1 MSSIFT
7 TLLIKILP
15 LYLLIAVGY
24 IAGKYLKV
32 QKESLAPLLIYIIT
46 PMVVLGTITAT
57 HLSGTFISLPFLYFI
72 PAVLMCLL
80 FYYIAGF
87 WYKDSH
93 RNILAYA
100 SGTANT
106 GYFALPLVLVL
117 FGPTYFNVAL
127 FISLGGILYE
137 STVGFFI
144 VARGSFTYKQSLY
157 KILKLPTIYAII
169 VGVVVNINNVSIGQ
183 SVIDFFNYFKGAYI
197 ILGMMLIGVSL
208 SQVVKTSLDKAFTT
222 LAFVAKFIV
231 LPLIAVSMV
240 LLDKYMFHIYT
251 VNVHTVLLIMSAVP
265 IASNTV
271 VLATLFK
278 TQPEKM
284 VVTVLLSTVVGLI
297 YVPVFVLVVLMG
309 V

>member
-15 LYLLIAVGY
+15 LYLLIAIGY

-32 QKESLAPLLIYIIT
+32 QKESLVPLLIYIIT
-46 PMVVLGTITAT
+46 PMVVLGTITST
-57 HLSGTFISLPFLYFI
+57 YLSSTFISLPFLYFI
-72 PAVLMCLL
+72 PACVMCVL

-87 WYKDSH
+87 FYKDSH

-100 SGTANT
+100 AGTANT

-137 STVGFFI
+137 STIGFFI

-157 KILKLPTIYAII
+157 KVLKLPTLYAIML
-169 VGVVVNINNVSIGQ
+169 GVFVHIYNIPLGQ
-183 SVIDFFNYFKGAYI
+183 SAAEFFSYFKGAYI
-197 ILGMMLIGVSL
+197 VLGMMLIGVSL
-208 SQVVKTSLDKAFTT
+208 SHVVKTSLDKVFTT
-222 LAFVAKFIV
+222 LAFAAKFVV
-231 LPLIAVSMV
+231 LPLIVTGMV
-240 LLDKYMFHIYT
+240 LLDRYMFHLFT
-251 VNVHTVLLIMSAVP
+251 ADVHTVLLIMSAVP

-284 VVTVLLSTVVGLI
+284 AVTVLLSTVVGLV
-297 YVPVFVLVVLMG
+297 YVPVFVLVVQ
-309 V
+309 VFY